1 LIDID
6 VLLKEISP
14 AQPCGEDLEYDAN
27 YGALERATRGKPEQV
42 FGNTIVPAEPPD
54 WTQVQRESIEL
65 FKRTKDL
72 RIAAY
77 LTQALIRTQGWAGFR
92 DGLTLIQGLLMQY
105 WEYVHPLLDPDDD
118 NDPTSRINTIV
129 TLCDPEM
136 TLDGLRFASLVNAR
150 GIGSFSLRDW
160 QIANKEIVPPKD
172 AQIPELN
179 VIEAAFQQVEFSAL
193 RTTAD
198 AINQSRQLLASI
210 EAVLLER
217 VGVGTAPDMTAL
229 SELIREAEK
238 TIAAPLALR
247 IEQSPELANDAVAE
261 SPTDEMQMVVANTVQ
276 SVASGTLNAIN
287 NRNDVIRA
295 LDLICD
301 YYRLQEPSSPIPL
314 LLRRAKLL
322 VKKDFLEILQE
333 LAPDGLAQAQ
343 ALRGSESD
351 T

>member
-1 LIDID
+1 
-6 VLLKEISP
+6 
-14 AQPCGEDLEYDAN
+14 
-27 YGALERATRGKPEQV
+27 
-42 FGNTIVPAEPPD
+42 
-54 WTQVQRESIEL
+54 
-65 FKRTKDL
+65 
-72 RIAAY
+72 
-77 LTQALIRTQGWAGFR
+77 
-92 DGLTLIQGLLMQY
+92 
-105 WEYVHPLLDPDDD
+105 
-118 NDPTSRINTIV
+118 
-129 TLCDPEM
+129 
-136 TLDGLRFASLVNAR
+136 
-150 GIGSFSLRDW
+150 
-160 QIANKEIVPPKD
+160 
-172 AQIPELN
+172 
-179 VIEAAFQQVEFSAL
+179 
-193 RTTAD
+193 
-198 AINQSRQLLASI
+198 
-210 EAVLLER
+210 
-217 VGVGTAPDMTAL
+217 MTAL

-247 IEQSPELANDAVAE
+247 IEQSPELANDAVTE

-343 ALRGSESD
+343 TLRGSESD

>member
-1 LIDID
+1 
-6 VLLKEISP
+6 
-14 AQPCGEDLEYDAN
+14 
-27 YGALERATRGKPEQV
+27 
-42 FGNTIVPAEPPD
+42 
-54 WTQVQRESIEL
+54 
-65 FKRTKDL
+65 
-72 RIAAY
+72 
-77 LTQALIRTQGWAGFR
+77 
-92 DGLTLIQGLLMQY
+92 
-105 WEYVHPLLDPDDD
+105 
-118 NDPTSRINTIV
+118 
-129 TLCDPEM
+129 
-136 TLDGLRFASLVNAR
+136 
-150 GIGSFSLRDW
+150 
-160 QIANKEIVPPKD
+160 
-172 AQIPELN
+172 
-179 VIEAAFQQVEFSAL
+179 
-193 RTTAD
+193 
-198 AINQSRQLLASI
+198 
-210 EAVLLER
+210 
-217 VGVGTAPDMTAL
+217 MTAL